1 MTATL
6 TAVGV
11 GPGDPELLTVKAVRV
26 LDHADVVF
34 VPRSR
39 DGEES
44 LALRIARPWLRAD
57 QRIVELPLPMT
68 RDMDAL
74 RAAWRTAADT
84 IAATLGDGAGAYILL
99 GDPLLYGT
107 FIYIAAALRERHP
120 HIALRVVPG
129 VPSFS
134 AAAARAFFPLATTN
148 NRVAIL
154 PASYETDAAALR
166 RLLADFDT
174 VILLKVGPV
183 LPRIV
188 AALREAG
195 LLAHTIYAERVG
207 MPEERIIHDI
217 TALPDAPAPYLSL
230 LIVRRPEAERSET
243 P

>member
-44 LALRIARPWLRAD
+44 LALR
-57 QRIVELPLPMT
+57 
-68 RDMDAL
+68 MDAL